1 MLTSIARQSGTAVRV
16 LLVMTLLLGIAYP
29 IGIWLVSRLPGL
41 SGPAEG
47 SIRYSADGTAVGSS
61 LIGIDPVAADPAADP
76 WFHTR
81 PSATADDAL
90 GLGPGDPST
99 SAGANLGGFDEGL
112 VATVAARRERIAARE
127 GVDVSRVPV
136 DAVSSSAS
144 GVDPGISPAYAELQ
158 VPRVARVTGLPVD
171 AVRAL
176 VAEHTSGRVLGLL
189 GEPTVNTTELNPA
202 VAAAV
207 GLPGG

>member
-1 MLTSIARQSGTAVRV
+1 MLTSIVRQSGAALRV
-16 LLVMTLLLGIAYP
+16 LLVMTLLLGVVYP
-29 IGIWLVSRLPGL
+29 LGIWLVARVPGL

-47 SIRYSADGTAVGSS
+47 SIITSADGTAVGSS

-81 PSATADDAL
+81 PSATAEDEL

-112 VATVAARRERIAARE
+112 VATIAARREAIAARE
-127 GVDVSRVPV
+127 GVDVSAVPV

-144 GVDPGISPAYAELQ
+144 GIDPGISPAYAELQ
-158 VPRVARVTGLPVD
+158 VPRVARVTGLSQD

-176 VAEHTSGRVLGLL
+176 VADATSGRVLGFL
-189 GEPTVNTTELNPA
+189 GEPQVNTTELNLA
-202 VAAAV
+202 VAAA
-207 GLPGG
+207 GAG